1 MQEASET
8 QTWLEF
14 CNACNYMDKETYER
28 LYTEYEQI
36 LAMLN
41 TLKVYTHLFVPA
53 KGIVPGELDLG

>member
-8 QTWLEF
+8 QTWLAF
-14 CNACNYMDKETYER
+14 CYACNYMDKETYEK

-41 TLKVYTHLFVPA
+41 TMDIKADTFCFPISHLHNA
-53 KGIVPGELDLG
+53 